1 MTHTDVLQI
10 LLCKQQLPAKVFL
23 HTDSE
28 GCLQLLQKVP
38 LQNYEVEFTLTFMV
52 TIFTL
57 IVVVT
62 LMFNHI
68 KELFRTSIV
77 FPFISLTLTPLIAL
91 HVFTVDVKLAEVV
104 KFLIKR

>member
-1 MTHTDVLQI
+1 ML
-10 LLCKQQLPAKVFL
+10 L

-28 GCLQLLQKVP
+28 GCLELLQKVP
-38 LQNYEVEFTLTFMV
+38 LQNYEIEFTLTYMI
-52 TIFTL
+52 TIFTM
-57 IVVVT
+57 IVVAT

-68 KELFRTSIV
+68 RELFGTSKV

-104 KFLIKR
+104 KFHIKR